1 MSATYYLTVLP
12 ETKQLVS
19 GIKDAV
25 QGAQRDMVVSPK
37 FDTRGAA
44 DAGRKAGADVQAGLD
59 SSARGGGIGRFLRA
73 DGARSAGQAAGNE
86 VNAGLQSA
94 DVGRGLASQLGSN
107 LLTGAESLGRNVG
120 GMIASGLKVTAAVG
134 GTLLAGGIAGA
145 LHAGMSRL
153 TAIDDA
159 RFKLQGLGNDTQ
171 KVQSIMDNA
180 LAAVKGTAFGLDE
193 AATTAASAVA
203 AGIQPGEQLTNYLKL
218 TGDTAA
224 IAGTS
229 LADMGAI
236 FNKVQTSGKAFT
248 GDLNM
253 LSDRGLPVFQWLQNE
268 YKVTGEELSK
278 MVSEGKVDSATFQRV
293 IAANIG
299 GAAQNMGGSI
309 RGQLS
314 NLKAAYSRFGA
325 ELAGP
330 IFSAVSPLTLAFTN
344 AFDKITAAIKP
355 YTEKLTGIIGPWAQ
369 DMANKL
375 TAWLDG
381 GGIQKVID
389 FMGRLVDRVQA
400 LRTGEGRSDALS
412 SISESVKTIG
422 PALQQAGPALQS
434 FGSSFSVFG
443 QAIAAVGPETISS
456 ILTPALQVL
465 AGALRFVA
473 DNASWAVPAIGGLVL
488 AMGGLNLL
496 SKTVAPVV
504 AALNG
509 AFKIIN
515 TPVMLAQTAAIRA
528 QAAAMEELTVALT
541 SASVAQGANAASTE
555 VNTVAQATNRSTSIG
570 SAIALRAQAAA
581 TKVVTAAQWLWN
593 AAMSANPIGIV
604 IVAIAGIAAALWAFF
619 TKTETGRKIW
629 NTLWSGIKEVAGK
642 AWDWIKDTFGKAWES
657 IQPGLEKIGTVAR
670 EVFST
675 LGNAIKNVWQF
686 IQPAVEWIGKL
697 WLAVAKIEFKVA
709 IEALKALGTAIGW
722 LWQNVVVPAFNGIAA
737 VIGAWWSATQVVWGA
752 ASTAIQWVGDKIGWL
767 WRNVAVPAF
776 EGIKLAVTTWWD
788 GVKFIWDLF
797 TGALDKIGAGV
808 GVFKD
813 GIVTAFNAVK
823 DVITSVWNAIGG
835 IWDKIV
841 NGIGTVTDALK
852 GAGGRVASAL
862 GLGGGY
868 TGGYVTGGSV
878 LPGYADGGQIR
889 GPGTGTSDSILGFPA
904 MVRVA
909 NGEWITNA
917 MATAENLPLLRMI
930 NSGVPVW
937 QMLKGLLPR
946 FAGGGLVSAQDL
958 EQFASG
964 VEGAPYVRGG
974 VDWGDCS
981 GAVSA
986 IANYATGRDPF
997 GSRFATGTEGSELEK
1012 RGFKPGL
1019 GPSGSL
1025 NIGWYNGGPGG
1036 GHTAATLPDG
1046 THFEMGGARG
1056 NGQFGGSAAGAENSE
1071 FTDHM
1076 HLPPEWFT
1084 GLDGDASTIG
1094 TSTSAGSSSGGGG
1107 GSYRSATSEELS
1119 ASSNR
1124 VDSARTTAKNAD
1136 QRVDDA
1142 TYARDKAQQRLDDA
1156 KAKGKGVDDAQHSL
1170 DVKNR
1175 ELQDAIDAQKKA
1187 HEKAADAE
1195 NKDTELRT
1203 KGKATKGG
1211 SNSSGDGLNGADLG
1225 KTFVS
1230 GVLES
1235 IGLDGSLFSNPLE
1248 WPTVKS
1254 ALAGVNIL
1262 GGLLSGK
1269 GQDDAGTDGAQQP
1282 GGFVDGIADNVGL
1295 GGLLSALPKTGDD
1308 PTVGSPKLAPGDL
1321 NPALTPGG
1329 GMLPSPGDAL
1339 SAFVPNL
1346 AQQQPNGQ
1354 GGNVDNSINING
1366 PVGMNPGAVIDTVH
1380 AENNQRTRTTVPP
1393 PR

>member
-1 MSATYYLTVLP
+1 MGATYYLTVLP

-37 FDTRGAA
+37 FDTKGAA
-44 DAGRKAGADVQAGLD
+44 EAGRKAGADVQAGLD

-73 DGARSAGQAAGNE
+73 DGARSAGQAAGSE

-94 DVGRGLASQLGSN
+94 NIGGGVSASLGRN
-107 LLTGAESLGRNVG
+107 LLNGAESLGRNVG
-120 GMIASGLKVTAAVG
+120 SMIATGLKVTAAVG
-134 GTLLAGGIAGA
+134 GTILAGGIAGA
-145 LHAGMSRL
+145 LHAGISRL

-159 RFKLQGLGNDTQ
+159 KFKLQGLGNSTE
-171 KVQSIMDNA
+171 KVQAIMDNA
-180 LAAVKGTAFGLDE
+180 LTAVHGTAFGLDE

-203 AGIQPGEQLTNYLKL
+203 AGIQQGDQLTNYLKL
-218 TGDTAA
+218 TADTAA

-236 FNKVQTSGKAFT
+236 FNKVQTSGKVYT
-248 GDLNM
+248 DTLNQ
-253 LSDRGLPVFQWLQNE
+253 LSDRGLPVFQWLQDE
-268 YKVTGEELSK
+268 YKVSGDALSK
-278 MVSEGKVDSATFQRV
+278 MVSEGKVDAQTFQKV
-293 IAANIG
+293 VAEHIS

-344 AFDKITAAIKP
+344 AFDKITTAIKP
-355 YTEKLTGIIGPWAQ
+355 YTAKLTGIIGPWAQ

-400 LRTGEGRSDALS
+400 LRTGQGRSDALA
-412 SISESVKTIG
+412 SITESVKTIG
-422 PALQQAGPALQS
+422 PALQQSGPALQQ
-434 FGSSFSVFG
+434 FGSSFAAFG
-443 QAIAAVGPETISS
+443 QAIAAVGPSTISGV
-456 ILTPALQVL
+456 LTPALQVL
-465 AGALRFVA
+465 AGALKFVA

-488 AMGGLNLL
+488 AFGGLKLL
-496 SKTVAPVV
+496 ASTVAPIV

-541 SASVAQGANAASTE
+541 SASVAQGANTASTE
-555 VNTVAQATNRSTSIG
+555 VNTVAQATNRSTSLG

-629 NTLWSGIKEVAGK
+629 NTLWTGIKDVAGK
-642 AWDWIKDTFGKAWES
+642 AWQWIKDTFGKAWES
-657 IQPGLEKIGTVAR
+657 IQPGLQKIGTIAR

-675 LGNAIKNVWQF
+675 LGNAIKNVWTF
-686 IQPAVEWIGKL
+686 IQPAVEWLGKL

-709 IEALKALGTAIGW
+709 IEALKGLGTVIGW

-737 VIGAWWSATQVVWGA
+737 VIGAWWSGTQIVWGA

-776 EGIKLAVTTWWD
+776 DGIKLAVTTWWD

-797 TGALDKIGAGV
+797 TGALDKIGKGV

-823 DVITSVWNAIGG
+823 DVITTVWNAIGG

-852 GAGGRVASAL
+852 GAGGAVLNAV
-862 GLGGGY
+862 GLGGGA
-868 TGGYVTGGSV
+868 TGGYVGGGRV

-909 NGEWITNA
+909 NGEFIVNA
-917 MATAENLPLLRMI
+917 AATAKYLPLLRAL
-930 NSGVPVW
+930 NNGT
-937 QMLKGLLPR
+937 LLPG
-946 FAGGGLVSAQDL
+946 FADGGLVSAQQL

-964 VEGAPYVRGG
+964 VEGAKYVRGG
-974 VDWGDCS
+974 VNWGDCS

-986 IANYATGRDPF
+986 VANYATGRDPF
-997 GSRFATGTEGSELEK
+997 ASRFATGTEGDELAK

-1036 GHTAATLPDG
+1036 GHTAATMPDG

-1056 NGQFGGSAAGAENSE
+1056 NGQYGGSAAGAESSE

-1084 GLDGDASTIG
+1084 GLDGDAQTIG
-1094 TSTSAGSSSGGGG
+1094 TSTSAGSSGSSGG
-1107 GSYRSATSEELS
+1107 GSYRAATSDELS

-1156 KAKGKGVDDAQHSL
+1156 KASGKGVDDAQHSL

-1175 ELQDAIDAQKKA
+1175 ELQDAIDAQAKA
-1187 HEKAADAE
+1187 HQKATDAE

-1203 KGKATKGG
+1203 KGKATKG
-1211 SNSSGDGLNGADLG
+1211 NSSSDGNGLSGQDFG

-1235 IGLDGSLFSNPLE
+1235 FGLDGSLFSNPLE

-1254 ALAGVNIL
+1254 AMAGVNFL

-1269 GQDDAGTDGAQQP
+1269 GQDDDQGAQQP
-1282 GGFVDGIADNVGL
+1282 GGFADGVADSVGL
-1295 GGLLSALPKTGDD
+1295 GGLFSALPKVGDD
-1308 PTVGSPKLAPGDL
+1308 PQAGSPRLAPGDL
-1321 NPALTPGG
+1321 NPAMSPGG
-1329 GMLPSPGDAL
+1329 GLLPSAGDAL
-1339 SAFVPNL
+1339 SAFVPNV
-1346 AQQQPNGQ
+1346 AQQPQGQ
-1354 GGNVDNSINING
+1354 QGAQVDNSINIHG
-1366 PVGMNPGAVIDTVH
+1366 DVGMNPGAVIDTVH
-1380 AENNQRTRTTVPP
+1380 AEQNQRTRTTAVK
-1393 PR
+1393 

>member
-1 MSATYYLTVLP
+1 MGATYYLTVLP

-37 FDTRGAA
+37 FDTKGAA
-44 DAGRKAGADVQAGLD
+44 EAGRKAGADVQAGLD

-73 DGARSAGQAAGNE
+73 DGARSAGQAAGSE

-94 DVGRGLASQLGSN
+94 NIGGSVSTSLGRN
-107 LLTGAESLGRNVG
+107 LLNGAESLGRNVG
-120 GMIASGLKVTAAVG
+120 SMIATGLKVTAAVG
-134 GTLLAGGIAGA
+134 GTVLAGGIAGA
-145 LHAGMSRL
+145 LHAGLSRL

-159 RFKLQGLGNDTQ
+159 KFKLQGLGNSTEQ
-171 KVQSIMDNA
+171 VQNIMDNA
-180 LAAVKGTAFGLDE
+180 LAAVNQTAFGLDE

-203 AGIQPGEQLTNYLKL
+203 AGIKPGEQLTGYLKEVA
-218 TGDTAA
+218 DTAA

-229 LADMGAI
+229 MADMGSI

-253 LSDRGLPVFQWLQNE
+253 LSDRGLPIFTWLQNE
-268 YKVTGEELSK
+268 YKVSGEELSK
-278 MVSEGKVDSATFQRV
+278 MVSEGKVDAATFQRV
-293 IAANIG
+293 IAENIG
-299 GAAQNMGGSI
+299 GAAQKMGGSI

-330 IFSAVSPLTLAFTN
+330 IFSAVSPLTIAFTG
-344 AFDKITAAIKP
+344 AFDKITKAIKP
-355 YTEKLTGIIGPWAQ
+355 YTAQLTGIIGPWAQ
-369 DMANKL
+369 DMANKI
-375 TAWLDG
+375 TAWLDNG
-381 GGIQKVID
+381 GVQKVID

-400 LRTGEGRSDALS
+400 LRTGQGRSDALA
-412 SISESVKTIG
+412 SITESVKTIG
-422 PALQQAGPALQS
+422 PALQQSGPALQQ
-434 FGSSFSVFG
+434 FGSSFAAFG
-443 QAIAAVGPETISS
+443 QAIAAVGPSTISGV
-456 ILTPALQVL
+456 LTPALQVL
-465 AGALRFVA
+465 AGALKFVA

-488 AMGGLNLL
+488 AFGGLKLL
-496 SKTVAPVV
+496 ASTVAPIV

-515 TPVMLAQTAAIRA
+515 TPVMLAQTAAIRG
-528 QAAAMEELTVALT
+528 QAKAMEELTVALS
-541 SASVAQGANAASTE
+541 SATVAQGANAASTE
-555 VNTVAQATNRSTSIG
+555 VNTVAQAANRSTSLG

-629 NTLWSGIKEVAGK
+629 NTLWTGIKDVAGK
-642 AWDWIKDTFGKAWES
+642 AWQWIKDTFGKAWES
-657 IQPGLEKIGTVAR
+657 IQPGLQKIGTIAR

-675 LGNAIKNVWQF
+675 LGNAIKNVWTF
-686 IQPAVEWIGKL
+686 IQPAVEWLGKL

-709 IEALKALGTAIGW
+709 IEALKGLGSVIGW
-722 LWQNVVVPAFNGIAA
+722 LWQNIVVPAFNGIAT
-737 VIGAWWSATQVVWGA
+737 VIGAWWSGTQIVWGA

-776 EGIKLAVTTWWD
+776 DGIKLAVTTWWD

-797 TGALDKIGAGV
+797 TGALDKIGQGV

-823 DVITSVWNAIGG
+823 DVITTVWNAVGG

-852 GAGGRVASAL
+852 GVGGKVANAL

-917 MATAENLPLLRMI
+917 MATAQNLPLLRMI

-946 FAGGGLVSAQDL
+946 FAGGGLVSAQEL
-958 EQFASG
+958 EKFASG
-964 VEGAPYVRGG
+964 VEGQPYKWGG

-986 IANYATGRDPF
+986 IANYATGQDPF
-997 GSRFATGTEGSELEK
+997 GSRFATATEGDELAK
-1012 RGFKPGL
+1012 RGFKSGL

-1056 NGQFGGSAAGAENSE
+1056 NGQFGGGAAGAEDSQ
-1071 FTDHM
+1071 FTNHM

-1084 GLDGDASTIG
+1084 GLDGESGSTSG
-1094 TSTSAGSSSGGGG
+1094 SLSVGASTSAGSSG
-1107 GSYRSATSEELS
+1107 GSYRAATSDELS
-1119 ASSNR
+1119 ASSSR

-1142 TYARDKAQQRLDDA
+1142 TYARDRAQDRLNEA
-1156 KAKGKGVDDAQHSL
+1156 KAKGKGVEDAQHSL

-1175 ELQDAIDAQKKA
+1175 ELQDAIDAQAKA
-1187 HEKAADAE
+1187 HQKATDAE

-1203 KGKATKGG
+1203 KGKATKG
-1211 SNSSGDGLNGADLG
+1211 NSSSDGKGLNGQDFG

-1254 ALAGVNIL
+1254 AMAGVNFL

-1269 GQDDAGTDGAQQP
+1269 GQDDEQGAQQP
-1282 GGFVDGIADNVGL
+1282 GGFADGVADSVGL
-1295 GGLLSALPKTGDD
+1295 GGLFSALPKAGDD
-1308 PTVGSPKLAPGDL
+1308 EQPGSPKLAPGDL
-1321 NPALTPGG
+1321 NPAMTPGG
-1329 GMLPSPGDAL
+1329 GLLPSAGDAL
-1339 SAFVPNL
+1339 SAFVPNV
-1346 AQQQPNGQ
+1346 AQQPQGQ
-1354 GGNVDNSINING
+1354 QGAQVDNSINING
-1366 PVGMNPGAVIDTVH
+1366 DVGMNPGAVIDTVH
-1380 AENNQRTRTTVPP
+1380 AEQNQRTRTTAVK
-1393 PR
+1393 

>member
-1 MSATYYLTVLP
+1 MGATYYLTVLP
-12 ETKQLVS
+12 ETAKLVS

-25 QGAQRDMVVSPK
+25 QDAQRDMVVSPK
-37 FDTRGAA
+37 FDTKGAA
-44 DAGRKAGADVQAGLD
+44 EAGRKAGADVQAGLD

-73 DGARSAGQAAGNE
+73 DGARSAGQQAGRE
-86 VNAGLQSA
+86 VNAGLESA
-94 DVGRGLASQLGSN
+94 DVGRNLGSQLGRN
-107 LLTGAESLGRNVG
+107 LMNGAESLGRNVG
-120 GMIASGLKVTAAVG
+120 SMIATGLKVTAAVG
-134 GTLLAGGIAGA
+134 GTVLAGGIAGA

-159 RFKLQGLGNDTQ
+159 KFKLQGLGNST
-171 KVQSIMDNA
+171 VQVQNIMDNA
-180 LAAVKGTAFGLDE
+180 LEAVKGTAFGLDE

-203 AGIQPGEQLTNYLKL
+203 AGIKPGEELTKYLKL

-229 LADMGAI
+229 LADMGSI

-253 LSDRGLPVFQWLQNE
+253 LSDRGLPVFQWLQDE
-268 YKVTGEELSK
+268 YKVSGDALAK
-278 MVSEGKVDSATFQRV
+278 MVSEGKVDAQTFQKV
-293 IAANIG
+293 VAEHIA

-355 YTEKLTGIIGPWAQ
+355 YTAKLTGIIGPWAQ

-400 LRTGEGRSDALS
+400 LRTGQGRSDALAQ
-412 SISESVKTIG
+412 ITESVKTIG
-422 PALQQAGPALQS
+422 PALQQSGPALQS
-434 FGSSFSVFG
+434 FGSSFAAFG
-443 QAIAAVGPETISS
+443 QAIAAVGPSTISGV
-456 ILTPALQVL
+456 LTPALNIL

-488 AMGGLNLL
+488 ALGGFRMLE
-496 SKTVAPVV
+496 KTVAPVV
-504 AALNG
+504 SALNG

-515 TPVMLAQTAAIRA
+515 APIMLAQTAAIRG
-528 QAAAMEELTVALT
+528 QAAAMTELTAAL
-541 SASVAQGANAASTE
+541 GANTVASATNAGATD
-555 VNTVAQATNRSTSIG
+555 VNTVSQAANRTTSIG

-581 TKVVTAAQWLWN
+581 TKVVTAAQWLFN
-593 AAMSANPIGIV
+593 AALDANPIGIV
-604 IVAIAGIAAALWAFF
+604 IVAVAAIAAALWAFF

-629 NTLWSGIKEVAGK
+629 AALWGGIKDIAGK
-642 AWDWIKDTFGKAWES
+642 AWDWIKDTFGKAWQS

-675 LGNAIKNVWQF
+675 LGNAIKSVWQF
-686 IQPAVEWIGKL
+686 VQPAVEWLGKL

-709 IEALKALGTAIGW
+709 IEAFKALGSVIGW
-722 LWQNVVVPAFNGIAA
+722 LWQNIVVPAFNGIGT
-737 VIGAWWSATQVVWGA
+737 VIQVWWSGVKVVWDA
-752 ASTAIQWVGDKIGWL
+752 LTTAIGWVGDKISWL
-767 WRNVAVPAF
+767 WQNVAVPAF
-776 EGIKLAVTTWWD
+776 AGIKLAVTTWWD

-797 TGALDKIGAGV
+797 TGALDKIGKGV

-823 DVITSVWNAIGG
+823 DVITTVWSAIGG

-841 NGIGTVTDALK
+841 SGIGTVTNALK
-852 GAGGRVASAL
+852 GAGGAVLNAV
-862 GLGGGY
+862 GLGGGA
-868 TGGYVTGGSV
+868 TGGYVGGGRV

-917 MATAENLPLLRMI
+917 IATAQNLPLLRMI

-946 FAGGGLVSAQDL
+946 FADGGLVSASQL

-974 VDWGDCS
+974 VNWGDCS

-997 GSRFATGTEGSELEK
+997 GSRFATGSEADELAK

-1025 NIGWYNGGPGG
+1025 SIGWYNGGPGG
-1036 GHTAATLPDG
+1036 GHTAATMPDG

-1056 NGQFGGSAAGAENSE
+1056 NGQYGGSAAGAESSE

-1084 GLDGDASTIG
+1084 GLDGDASTLG
-1094 TSTSAGSSSGGGG
+1094 SATSAGSSTGGGT
-1107 GSYRSATSEELS
+1107 YRSATSDELS

-1124 VDSARTTAKNAD
+1124 VSSARTTAKNAD

-1175 ELQDAIDAQKKA
+1175 ELNDAIEARTKA
-1187 HEKAADAE
+1187 HQKATDAE

-1203 KGKATKGG
+1203 KGKRTSGKG

-1254 ALAGVNIL
+1254 ALAGVNFL
-1262 GGLLSGK
+1262 GGLLSG
-1269 GQDDAGTDGAQQP
+1269 GQGEGGAQQP
-1282 GGFVDGIADNVGL
+1282 GGFVDGVADNVGL
-1295 GGLLSALPKTGDD
+1295 GGLLSVLPKVGD
-1308 PTVGSPKLAPGDL
+1308 PEQAGSPKLAPGDL
-1321 NPALTPGG
+1321 NPSVHQGN
-1329 GMLPSPGDAL
+1329 GMLPGPGDAL
-1339 SAFVPNL
+1339 SAFVPSAPNI
-1346 AQQQPNGQ
+1346 AQGQ
-1354 GGNVDNSINING
+1354 GAQVDNSINIHG
-1366 PVGMNPGAVIDTVH
+1366 DVGMSPGAVIDTVH
-1380 AENNQRTRTTVPP
+1380 AEQNQRTRTTAVK
-1393 PR
+1393 